1 MYSAVIVFTS
11 LPLENMGY
19 VENVLIGHLIDP
31 HNPND
36 EPLQIEIDKLL
47 NSYAMVSKASA
58 YTLESLNA
66 YLVEKSAE
74 GAVPISHF
82 TKVNRLITID
92 VRESIM
98 AEVLKRDDE
107 CIQDHDEISLIHSL
121 KFGDEEDHGV
131 FVLSKDYDPATN
143 EVVAAGHFTDKIGFD
158 ELFTKLKTTSDKEND
173 IDTIIEEV
181 SKILMEEEFQKMQE
195 TIVYDERSDCFELLD
210 PSDVVEGEG
219 DDGWDFLM
227 SILNHRYEEDDE

>member
-1 MYSAVIVFTS
+1 MYNAVIIFTS

-19 VENVLIGHLIDP
+19 VENVLIGHLIEP

-36 EPLQIEIDKLL
+36 GPLQIEIDKLL
-47 NSYAMVSKASA
+47 NSYAMTSETNT
-58 YTLESLNA
+58 YDLESLNT
-66 YLVEKSAE
+66 YLVEQSAKD
-74 GAVPISHF
+74 AVPISHF
-82 TKVNRLITID
+82 TRVNRLITID
-92 VRESIM
+92 VREYIM

-121 KFGDEEDHGV
+121 KFGDEKDHGV
-131 FVLSKDYDPATN
+131 FVLSKDFDPSTN
-143 EVVAAGHFTDKIGFD
+143 EVVAAGHFTDKIDFD
-158 ELFTKLKTTSDKEND
+158 ELFIKLKTVSDKEND

-210 PSDVVEGEG
+210 PSDVVE
-219 DDGWDFLM
+219 
-227 SILNHRYEEDDE
+227 